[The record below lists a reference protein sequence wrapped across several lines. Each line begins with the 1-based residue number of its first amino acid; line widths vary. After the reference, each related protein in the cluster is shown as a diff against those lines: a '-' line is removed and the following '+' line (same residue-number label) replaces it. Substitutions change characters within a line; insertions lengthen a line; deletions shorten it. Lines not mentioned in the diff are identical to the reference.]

1 MDNNIQLIILLILT
15 LIQDYSSIGNYL
27 TYKKNPEKYTP
38 QRIKSAGVVS
48 FVLVILTIAEIVFLC
63 LNLFEGK

>member
-1 MDNNIQLIILLILT
+1 MDNKIQLIILLILT

-38 QRIKSAGVVS
+38 KQIKSARVVAIA
-48 FVLVILTIAEIVFLC
+48 LVILTIAEIVFLC

>member
-1 MDNNIQLIILLILT
+1 MVNNIQLIILLILT

-48 FVLVILTIAEIVFLC
+48 IVLVILTIAEIVFLC